1 MRVGGRGFGAVS
13 ATVGSLVLASAAHA
27 VGTTAGLSIDTQA
40 SASYSIQGAP
50 QPDVV
55 SNIDRLAVDE
65 ILDSL
70 VTSDDAAPVSVGSP
84 STANALTF
92 SIANTG
98 NGTEPMRLVA
108 EPQLSGDAF
117 DPTQVAIYLETNGT
131 AGLQTGAGGDAQ
143 YTAGANDPVLAAN
156 AVTVA
161 YVVGDVPAA
170 QPSGALARVGLRAV
184 AKTIFTESGTDDP
197 SNAAFPAPGTT
208 YPNAGDSG
216 PQGPVAA
223 VVGKSADRTALA
235 LRAEGALRVSSA
247 VVGIAKTVRAV
258 TDPSG
263 GAKVVPGST
272 IDYQI
277 SVDVSGSGTATG
289 LVITDPIPTELDYVP
304 GSLSVSAL
312 PAGEN
317 ADDDFLPTNVDHTG
331 FDAATHTVTVSLGDA
346 VGGGAP
352 TTIAFKAK
360 VR

>member
-1 MRVGGRGFGAVS
+1 VRLRWRGFGSLS
-13 ATVGSLVLASAAHA
+13 ATAGLLTLASSAHA

-55 SNIDRLAVDE
+55 SNVDRLAVDE

-70 VTSDDAAPVSVGSP
+70 VTSDDAAPVSVASP
-84 STANALTF
+84 STANVLTF

-117 DPTQVAIYLETNGT
+117 DPSQVAIYLETNGT
-131 AGLQTGAGGDAQ
+131 PGLQTGAGGDAQ
-143 YTAGANDPVLAAN
+143 YTAGANDPALAAN

-161 YVVGDVPAA
+161 YVVGDVPSA
-170 QPSGALARVGLRAV
+170 QPSGALSNVGLRAV
-184 AKTIFTESGTDDP
+184 AKTIFTQSGTDDP

-223 VVGKSADRTALA
+223 VVGKSADHTALA
-235 LRAEGALRVSSA
+235 LRAEGTFRVSSA
-247 VVGIAKTVRAV
+247 TVTIVKTVRAIN
-258 TDPSG
+258 DPSG
-263 GAKVVPGST
+263 GAKVVPGAT

-277 SVDVSGSGTATG
+277 SVNIGGSGTATG
-289 LVITDPIPTELDYVP
+289 VTVTDPIPTELEYVS
-304 GSLSVSAL
+304 GSLAVSAL
-312 PAGEN
+312 PSGEN
-317 ADDDFLPTNVDHTG
+317 ADDDFLPTGVDHTG
-331 FDAATHTVTVSLGDA
+331 FDAATQTVIVSLGDA

-352 TTIAFKAK
+352 TTIEFKAK

>member
-1 MRVGGRGFGAVS
+1 MSLRWRSGAALAATAVGL
-13 ATVGSLVLASAAHA
+13 TLAPFAHA
-27 VGTTAGLSIDTQA
+27 VGTTAGLSIHTQA
-40 SASYSIQGAP
+40 TASYSIQGAP

-55 SNIDRLAVDE
+55 SNVDRLAVDE

-70 VTSDDAAPVSVGSP
+70 VTSDDAAAVSVASP
-84 STANALTF
+84 STANVLTF
-92 SIANTG
+92 AVANTG

-131 AGLQTGAGGDAQ
+131 AGLQTGAGGDTP
-143 YTAGANDPVLAAN
+143 YTAGANDPVLTAN
-156 AVTVA
+156 EVAVA

-170 QPSGALARVGLRAV
+170 EPSGALARVGLRAV
-184 AKTIFTESGTDDP
+184 AKTIFTQSGTDDP
-197 SNAAFPAPGTT
+197 GNAAFPAPGTT

-223 VVGKSADRTALA
+223 VVGSSADKSALA
-235 LRAEGALRVSSA
+235 LRAEGAFRVSSA
-247 VVGIAKTVRAV
+247 VVTITKTVRAV

-263 GAKVVPGST
+263 GAKVVPGAT

-277 SVDVSGSGTATG
+277 VVDVAGSGTATA
-289 LVITDPIPTELDYVP
+289 VVVTDPIPTELDYVP

-317 ADDDFLPTNVDHTG
+317 GDDDFLPTNVDHTG
-331 FDAATHTVTVSLGDA
+331 FDAATHTVIVSLGDA